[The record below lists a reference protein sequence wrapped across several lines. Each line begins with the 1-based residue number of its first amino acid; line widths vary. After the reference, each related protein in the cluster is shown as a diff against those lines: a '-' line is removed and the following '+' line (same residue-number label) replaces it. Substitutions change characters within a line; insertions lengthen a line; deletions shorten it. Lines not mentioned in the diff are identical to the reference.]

1 MDKNPLSLFAKM
13 GAVAVGGLVTLSF
26 TSSLVIGGI
35 RNVTEAKRKKT
46 APPCS
51 VCNGRGFMQCKLC
64 GGRATIDWSP
74 LYDPVISKLCVCPT
88 CEGNRKIASSQ
99 FAITHSLLLSNAAI
113 DFPTHGFNV
122 VSTALEKAMID
133 ADILFPRTWNQ
144 VH

>member
-1 MDKNPLSLFAKM
+1 M

-88 CEGNRKIASSQ
+88 CEGNRVQRCLNCIGKGY
-99 FAITHSLLLSNAAI
+99 
-113 DFPTHGFNV
+113 D
-122 VSTALEKAMID
+122 
-133 ADILFPRTWNQ
+133 
-144 VH
+144 